1 MNNAVFGATM
11 ENVKKIDIL
20 NLSQHKKE
28 RLFSIRAILS
38 YCNVFHRKLIGNRKE
53 INNDNYV

>member
-28 RLFSIRAILS
+28 S